1 MSVALRRQPVVFWCL
16 AGLATLCTF
25 VILQSALETT
35 TEGADAYGDLVETV
49 VARHDLDVGHIVT
62 GTDTEVA
69 LLPRAMVPAGT
80 VSGDPTGRTVRH
92 PIVAG
97 EAVAATRLGPDGA
110 VGIAALLQP
119 GERAVAISL
128 PPHQAPI
135 EVGQRVDV
143 LATVDP
149 SQAMGRPPTSVVAEH
164 AVVVAVDEAGIT
176 VAAPSADA
184 SRIATAL
191 SYAVISVAISG

>member
-1 MSVALRRQPVVFWCL
+1 MFWCL

-25 VILQSALETT
+25 VVLQSALEAT
-35 TEGADAYGDLVETV
+35 TEGAEAYGDLVEV
-49 VARHDLDVGHIVT
+49 VIATSDLDVGHVVT
-62 GTDTEVA
+62 TADTESS
-69 LLPRAMVPAGT
+69 LLPAAMVPADT

-110 VGIAALLQP
+110 VGIAALLHP
-119 GERAVAISL
+119 GERAVSIPV
-128 PPHQAPI
+128 PPHQVPV

-164 AVVVAVDEAGIT
+164 AVVVAVGEAGIT